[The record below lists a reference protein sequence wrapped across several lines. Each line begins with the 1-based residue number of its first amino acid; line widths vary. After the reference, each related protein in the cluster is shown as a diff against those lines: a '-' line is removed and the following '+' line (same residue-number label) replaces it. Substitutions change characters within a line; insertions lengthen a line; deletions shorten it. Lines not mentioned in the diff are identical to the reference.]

1 MSRVLI
7 PSDNLDY
14 VPWLANAY
22 VRRGFEVVTGVQ
34 NFFHPWAKFDIV
46 HHVWGEELT
55 SWKVPDEKELARV
68 RESAERWAKT
78 ATVIFWVNNLYPH
91 GDEVTKR
98 FWKLNQ
104 IFYETSS
111 LIVHL
116 SKTAEQM
123 ALKDWPI
130 ASEKRNLVGKEL
142 AYLELRPPQRPDR
155 QAVRR
160 ELGFAPG
167 DLVVLVFGGLRF
179 WAEVQLI
186 MDAFDKTK
194 APNKRLLVVA
204 RYNERKEQ
212 GRLQRR
218 YRQFRWRRWLQR
230 NHSVVITEYIPDAD
244 ISGYFEAAD
253 VAIVPRL
260 RDNSSGIVGMAL
272 TFGTPLIVPNHGA
285 FPDYIEGTGN
295 LLYESGD
302 AASLAQA
309 IDRAASID
317 RARISEENRRVA
329 DTLNWDNFVDACL
342 KAVGK
347 SQP

>member
-14 VPWLANAY
+14 VPWLADAY
-22 VRRGFEVVTGVQ
+22 ARRGFEVVTGVQ
-34 NFFHPWAKFDIV
+34 NFFHSWAKFDIV

-55 SWKVPDEKELARV
+55 NWKVPDEKELARV

-78 ATVIFWVNNLYPH
+78 ANVIFWVNNLYPH

-104 IFYETSS
+104 ILYETAS

-116 SKTAEQM
+116 SKSAEQM
-123 ALKDWPI
+123 ALKEWPI
-130 ASEKRNLVGKEL
+130 GKEKPNLVGKEL
-142 AYLELRPPQRPDR
+142 AYLELRPLQRPDR
-155 QAVRR
+155 QQLRR

-179 WAEVQLI
+179 WGEVQLI
-186 MDAFDKTK
+186 MEAFAGTK
-194 APNKRLLVVA
+194 APNKRMLVVA
-204 RYNERKEQ
+204 RYNDRAEQ
-212 GRLQRR
+212 GRLRRR
-218 YRQFRWRRWLQR
+218 YLEMRWRRWLKS
-230 NHSVVITEYIPDAD
+230 NDCVAITEYVPDAD

-260 RDNSSGIVGMAL
+260 HDNSSGVVGMAL
-272 TFGTPLIVPNHGA
+272 TFGTLLIVPNHGA

-302 AASLAQA
+302 APSLAGA

-317 RARISEENRRVA
+317 RARISEENRRLA
-329 DTLNWDNFVDACL
+329 DTLTWDNFVDACL
-342 KAVGK
+342 KALGTMR
-347 SQP
+347 P